1 MNWNKI
7 IECVPNFS
15 EGRDLKKIDKIVSP
29 FRARSGVK
37 LLDYSND
44 EDHNRLV
51 VTLVGEPAALCDAVI
66 EAIGIGEPKKMT
78 EIARQLSI
86 TTGTLTKSMNGLEK
100 KSYVNRKR
108 SEEDKRVVQ
117 ISLTDKGVRAYHHH
131 ENFHKILIE
140 RVTQGLSEE
149 EIRFLID
156 VLGKLKDS
164 FQINYKI
171 GELMNDMFS

>member
-1 MNWNKI
+1 
-7 IECVPNFS
+7 
-15 EGRDLKKIDKIVSP
+15 
-29 FRARSGVK
+29 
-37 LLDYSND
+37 
-44 EDHNRLV
+44 
-51 VTLVGEPAALCDAVI
+51 
-66 EAIGIGEPKKMT
+66 
-78 EIARQLSI
+78 
-86 TTGTLTKSMNGLEK
+86 MNGLEK

>member
-1 MNWNKI
+1 MGNREETLSRLLVWIMKDI
-7 IECVPNFS
+7 MEIESKSLITGEFKN
-15 EGRDLKKIDKIVSP
+15 ITT
-29 FRARSGVK
+29 
-37 LLDYSND
+37 ND
-44 EDHNRLV
+44 MH
-51 VTLVGEPAALCDAVI
+51 VI